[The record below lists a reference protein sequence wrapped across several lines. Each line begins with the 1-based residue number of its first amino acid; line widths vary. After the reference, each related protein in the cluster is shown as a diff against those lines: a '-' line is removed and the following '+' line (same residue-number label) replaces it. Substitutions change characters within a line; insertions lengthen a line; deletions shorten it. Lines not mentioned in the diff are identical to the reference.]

1 MVEVAASNFLKYLQ
15 LQKRASAHTVS
26 NYSNDLSQF
35 QAFLAIDDA
44 SAGLTDINFR
54 HIRAFSADLMEKGL
68 SAVTVNRKLS
78 TLKSF
83 FKYLL
88 QQGEIS
94 VNPTQVVQGPK
105 KPKRL
110 PAYIDVDLLQ
120 RGLDGMAEKGNDF
133 VDLRNR
139 LIIDVLYQTGLRR
152 AELLSLKESDIDL
165 HSLQFKVLGKRN
177 KERIVPFSKKMG
189 DLFVA
194 YIKVKREAGL
204 SNPFI
209 FVNEQGKTL
218 SVSALHTLVKK
229 ELGSITTAKKKSAHI
244 LRHSFATHLLNNG
257 ADINAVKELLGH
269 SSLAATQVYTHNS
282 IEKLKQSYK
291 QAHPRS
297 GH

>member
-26 NYSNDLSQF
+26 NYSNDLAQF

-44 SAGLTDINFR
+44 SAGIADINFR

-68 SAVTVNRKLS
+68 SPVTVNRKLS

-110 PAYIDVDLLQ
+110 PSYIDVDLL
-120 RGLDGMAEKGNDF
+120 EKGIDTLEEKGQDF
-133 VDLRNR
+133 VALRNR

-152 AELLSLKESDIDL
+152 AELLSLKEGDIDL
-165 HSLQFKVLGKRN
+165 HGLQFKVLGKRN

-194 YIKVKREAGL
+194 YFKVKQDVKHHNE
-204 SNPFI
+204 FV
-209 FVNEQGKTL
+209 FVNEKGKTL
-218 SVSALHTLVKK
+218 SAGALHTIVKN
-229 ELGSITTAKKKSAHI
+229 ELTLITTAKKKSPHV